1 VQKVQLNI
9 KFVGDSHVS
18 PYPNGGFGQYVMR
31 RQLKANDCSYY
42 GIILIEEWNLNA
54 ITKNGWME
62 GDLLASRLCDELV
75 LARRVDAALPT
86 TSASCY
92 LLKAT
97 GNAVLQVSVWLHLY
111 VCVRVCLS
119 TDLCV
124 CIVEVWCASG
134 PTAAQ
139 ADDVPC

>member
-1 VQKVQLNI
+1 
-9 KFVGDSHVS
+9 
-18 PYPNGGFGQYVMR
+18 MR
-31 RQLKANDCSYY
+31 QQLKAIDCSYY

-54 ITKNGWME
+54 IAKNGWME
-62 GDLLASRLCDELV
+62 GNLLDFAMSSYWL
-75 LARRVDAALPT
+75 DAALPT
-86 TSASCY
+86 TNASCY

-97 GNAVLQVSVWLHLY
+97 GNAVLQVRVWLHLH

-139 ADDVPC
+139 ADDGMFPVNT